1 MKRQSYP
8 DDLTDQEWDL
18 IQDIVTKRN
27 NPRGRKVKYCKREV
41 MNAIFYLLRSGCSWR
56 LLPHDFPPWQAVYAQ
71 FRCWKNNDVFLKV
84 YDRLRKK
91 IRKKLGRHPDAS
103 AGIIDSQSVK
113 TTEKG
118 GLQAMMVARKY
129 AAERGIF

>member
-1 MKRQSYP
+1 MERKNYP

-27 NPRGRKVKYCKREV
+27 NPRGRKSKYCKREV

-71 FRCWKNNDVFLKV
+71 FGLEKQGCILE
-84 YDRLRKK
+84 
-91 IRKKLGRHPDAS
+91 
-103 AGIIDSQSVK
+103 SV
-113 TTEKG
+113 
-118 GLQAMMVARKY
+118 
-129 AAERGIF
+129 